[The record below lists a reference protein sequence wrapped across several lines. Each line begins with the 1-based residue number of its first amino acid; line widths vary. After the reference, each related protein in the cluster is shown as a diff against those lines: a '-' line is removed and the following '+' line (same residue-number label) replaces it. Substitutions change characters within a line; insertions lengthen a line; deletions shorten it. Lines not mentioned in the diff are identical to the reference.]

1 MDFHGVP
8 GLGHCRHGDIAN
20 DSVAPGVVDECQRRR
35 VEDMQFY
42 LQGFTACIVDSQQ
55 R

>member
-8 GLGHCRHGDIAN
+8 GLGHGRHGDIAN
-20 DSVAPGVVDECQRRR
+20 DAVAPRVVDERQRRR

-42 LQGFTACIVDSQQ
+42 LQGFTACVADNQQ